1 MTSAPEQPLS
11 GKPDRSAAKPVARR
25 RWLGLAVRLVVTAV
39 FLGIVIHRTSQA
51 ELLAMVGWHL
61 VPAVLA
67 GLLLIAVT
75 LVANAVR
82 WVLVTR
88 GIGAAVPYGAAIE
101 LTFIGHFFSQMLP
114 TSVGGDVYRAWG
126 ARKQGV
132 TLTQAVSGVLLER
145 FIGLATLTVL
155 VIVGM
160 PMLGARIGSALPMLV
175 AGIMAAGLIVG
186 AIMLVNMRRLSWLF
200 GRFAIWQ
207 SVLVFSAAALQL
219 SRRPLLLSG
228 IVAVSLAVNF
238 GSLSLVWFLARYFGV
253 ELSFVEAVIIIPS
266 VTFLA
271 NLPISIGGWGVRE
284 AGLAGGFSLLG
295 LPIEAAV
302 ATSIMV
308 GLLALLAGIPGFVP
322 FLMRRRYTPGD

>member
-1 MTSAPEQPLS
+1 MTSASEQPLS
-11 GKPDRSAAKPVARR
+11 GEPDLAAAKPRGR
-25 RWLGLAVRLVVTAV
+25 RWLGLAVRIAVTVA

-61 VPAVLA
+61 APAVVT
-67 GLLLIAVT
+67 GLLLIAAT
-75 LVANAVR
+75 LVVNAVR
-82 WVLVTR
+82 WTLVAR
-88 GIGAAVPYGAAIE
+88 GIGAPVPYGVAIE

-126 ARKQGV
+126 ARKQGM
-132 TLTQAVSGVLLER
+132 TLTQAVFGVLLER

-155 VIVGM
+155 VVVGM
-160 PMLGARIGSALPMLV
+160 PLLGARIGSAVPTLV
-175 AGIMAAGLIVG
+175 ATVMAAGLVAG
-186 AIMLVNMRRLSWLF
+186 LVVLVNMRRFSFLF

-207 SVLVFSAAALQL
+207 SVLMVSAAAMQL
-219 SRRPLLLSG
+219 VRQPLRLLG
-228 IVAVSLAVNF
+228 ILAVSLAVNF
-238 GSLSLVWFLARYFGV
+238 GSLSLVWCLARYFGV
-253 ELSFVEAVIIIPS
+253 ELSLIDAVIIIPG

-308 GLLALLAGIPGFVP
+308 GLLSLLAGIPGFVP
-322 FLMRRRYTPGD
+322 FLMRQRYVPGD